1 MPPFISLGTLVASA
15 LAVGTPVATV
25 GNTAGVK
32 VGRQD
37 LVGRTPVFLVG
48 LTIVVGGRAA
58 VAGVCRTPVA
68 GVGRTPVAS
77 LGRTPVAGVRKA
89 PEDMIG
95 KKSVALVEKTPVA
108 GAEWPPAGTVD
119 RTAVVFVECKLEVC
133 LGAAAFIL
141 AIIFSLADLP
151 ENKP

>member
-48 LTIVVGGRAA
+48 LTLVVGGRAA

-68 GVGRTPVAS
+68 GVGRTPMAGVCGTPGAG
-77 LGRTPVAGVRKA
+77 LVKTPVAGV
-89 PEDMIG
+89 
-95 KKSVALVEKTPVA
+95 
-108 GAEWPPAGTVD
+108 
-119 RTAVVFVECKLEVC
+119 
-133 LGAAAFIL
+133 
-141 AIIFSLADLP
+141 
-151 ENKP
+151 